1 MRVAVSRA
9 VPPPEHLDYLQQIG
23 VDIHSPALAASR
35 SSVPAA
41 AAPTHVPV
49 AVAVAA
55 MSHRAAASPPAAV
68 VVASP
73 PAARP
78 PAARRSPRPRHL
90 PSWWSIVEWA
100 VGILAAAAAIVIL
113 VMFLMAR
120 GVLAQEAPTPA
131 ASPTPTTAAPEEQ
144 PAVQKRPTSKSQKAK
159 SPSAKRRDAEPSQ
172 SPAAAPIEKP
182 EKPAAGSPPVEPQA
196 APTSPP
202 APAPTVTPGPSVP
215 VADHSSAALPS
226 PAVETSRDEEHP
238 SKSPRPP
245 RGSPAGLETVIGIAF
260 LSGLGY
266 YAWDRRK
273 LASRLGRLEAALR
286 GDSGSP
292 SPARTAVE
300 DEAAPLHAPAPSAL
314 LNAESPEAALGAL
327 IAESKRRGV
336 ATLPKAATRRWGA
349 GVASITG
356 PVRKENQ
363 DAAILFEVDST
374 AVLIVADGLGG
385 LPHGQQA
392 ARVAVGAA
400 ALSAAEALGGSVS
413 PVTHP
418 ELIAEQ
424 ALLESAAA
432 LCRQARASGWVE
444 SRDGFRTTLICVVAT
459 PSTYGYCY
467 LGDGGGVVVR
477 SGGTLDAFLVPQ
489 KADGISN
496 VVAGSLGPV
505 LQGTPVVGKLSRR
518 PGDSLFIGTDGVF
531 DRVADGFAASVVRLL
546 AAHDG
551 DAQAVA
557 SVVVSDF
564 ASAMDGSV
572 YVCDDNMTFVILCT
586 PAPRPGPMAVTI
598 PRAHVSRR

>member
-1 MRVAVSRA
+1 MRAAVSRA

-35 SSVPAA
+35 SPVPAA
-41 AAPTHVPV
+41 ASPAHVPV
-49 AVAVAA
+49 AVPVAVPAVT
-55 MSHRAAASPPAAV
+55 HQPAAAPPAAV

-73 PAARP
+73 PAARR

-90 PSWWSIVEWA
+90 PSWWAIVEWA
-100 VGILAAAAAIVIL
+100 VGILAVAAAIVIL

-120 GVLAQEAPTPA
+120 GVLAQEAPTPDA
-131 ASPTPTTAAPEEQ
+131 APTPTTAAPEEQ
-144 PAVQKRPTSKSQKAK
+144 PAVPKRPTSKSQKAK
-159 SPSAKRRDAEPSQ
+159 SPSAKRRDAEPIQ
-172 SPAAAPIEKP
+172 SPVAAPV
-182 EKPAAGSPPVEPQA
+182 EKPAAGSPPVETQA
-196 APTSPP
+196 APTPPP
-202 APAPTVTPGPSVP
+202 APAASVIPGPSVP
-215 VADHSSAALPS
+215 FEGQGPAASLSAPVQ
-226 PAVETSRDEEHP
+226 PAREEEHP

-245 RGSPAGLETVIGIAF
+245 RGSPAALETVIGIAF

-273 LASRLGRLEAALR
+273 LGSRLGQLEAALR
-286 GDSGSP
+286 GDSSSP
-292 SPARTAVE
+292 SPAPAAVE
-300 DEAAPLHAPAPSAL
+300 DDAAPLRAPAPSAL

-327 IAESKRRGV
+327 IAEAKRRGV
-336 ATLPKAATRRWGA
+336 TTLPKAATRRWGA

-385 LPHGQQA
+385 LPRGQQA

-400 ALSAAEALGGSVS
+400 AISAAEALGGSAS

-418 ELIAEQ
+418 ELVAEQ

-477 SGGTLDAFLVPQ
+477 SGGTVDAFLVPQ

-505 LQGTPVVGKLSRR
+505 LQGTPVVGKLPRR

-531 DRVADGFAASVVRLL
+531 DRVPEGFAVSVVRLL

-564 ASAMDGSV
+564 ASAKDGAV

-586 PAPRPGPMAVTI
+586 PTPRPGPMAVTV